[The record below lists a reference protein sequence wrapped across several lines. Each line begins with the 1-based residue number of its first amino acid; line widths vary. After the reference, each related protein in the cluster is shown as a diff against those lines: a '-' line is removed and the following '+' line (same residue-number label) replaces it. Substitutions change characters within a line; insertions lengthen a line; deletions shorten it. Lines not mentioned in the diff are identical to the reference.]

1 MSNNSTEVVPSTS
14 SSQVAPTLPYD
25 EVEIIVSTVVYV
37 LLGLV
42 IILGNILVIAA
53 FSFNTRLR
61 TINNTFLVRLAV
73 SDLLVGLISI
83 PLWIYVSSCQLT
95 TCVQSVELLTFYS
108 TVDIFTGCASVLQ
121 LTTIS
126 MERYLAL
133 TRPINHR
140 SYSMWIL
147 LLLDDCHRVDLCY
160 RHGETIPHSIEQMAK
175 PYSIILTATCFVIPT
190 LVMLTVYAV
199 IYKAARGT
207 ARTRV
212 HPAEAP
218 KRPAQNETKIAAT
231 IALITGLF
239 VIAWLPFFVVNMLAE
254 FCLPC
259 LPPYPNIMRLVR
271 FVKWMHYSNSI
282 VNPFV
287 YAYRN
292 GEMRKTFKRLLHSCF
307 CCCHGNDY
315 NNFRTSI
322 RTRRTPQ
329 MDAQH
334 PSRCHRELRKDRN
347 KPVENGVFQLKNQT
361 DSLRSC
367 PFQVPMQAGAHS
379 SHGKWELDNG
389 GNKPVENGMCG
400 STVG

>member
-1 MSNNSTEVVPSTS
+1 MSNNSTAVVPSTS
-14 SSQVAPTLPYD
+14 SSQVVPTLPCD

-37 LLGLV
+37 LLALV

-61 TINNTFLVRLAV
+61 TINNTFLVGLAI

-83 PLWIYVSSCQLT
+83 PLWIYVSSCQLS

-140 SYSMWIL
+140 SYSMWI
-147 LLLDDCHRVDLCY
+147 Y
-160 RHGETIPHSIEQMAK
+160 YWMIATAWIFAIIMAGLYPIQLNKWQK

-239 VIAWLPFFVVNMLAE
+239 VIAWLPFFAVNMLAE

-271 FVKWMHYSNSI
+271 FVKWMHYSNSM

-287 YAYRN
+287 YAHRN
-292 GEMRKTFKRLLHSCF
+292 CEMRKTFKRLLRSCF
-307 CCCHGNDY
+307 CCCHSND
-315 NNFRTSI
+315 
-322 RTRRTPQ
+322 
-329 MDAQH
+329 
-334 PSRCHRELRKDRN
+334 
-347 KPVENGVFQLKNQT
+347 
-361 DSLRSC
+361 
-367 PFQVPMQAGAHS
+367 
-379 SHGKWELDNG
+379 
-389 GNKPVENGMCG
+389 
-400 STVG
+400 

>member
-1 MSNNSTEVVPSTS
+1 MSNNSTAVVSSTS
-14 SSQVAPTLPYD
+14 SSQVFPTLPHD

-37 LLGLV
+37 LLALV

-61 TINNTFLVRLAV
+61 TINNTFLVGLAV

-83 PLWIYVSSCQLT
+83 PLWIYFSSCQTPL
-95 TCVQSVELLTFYS
+95 CGHSVELLTFYS

-121 LTTIS
+121 LTAIS
-126 MERYLAL
+126 MERYLAI

-140 SYSMWIL
+140 SYSMWIYY
-147 LLLDDCHRVDLCY
+147 CMIAAAWIFAIV
-160 RHGETIPHSIEQMAK
+160 MAGLYPIQLNKWQK
-175 PYSIILTATCFVIPT
+175 PYSILLTTTCFVIPT
-190 LVMLTVYAV
+190 LVILTVYAV
-199 IYKAARGT
+199 IYKEARGT

-271 FVKWMHYSNSI
+271 FVKWMHYSNSM

-292 GEMRKTFKRLLHSCF
+292 GEMRKTFKRLLRSCF
-307 CCCHGNDY
+307 CCCNGNDY

-334 PSRCHRELRKDRN
+334 PSRYHRELRKDRN

-367 PFQVPMQAGAHS
+367 PFLVPMQPGAHL

-389 GNKPVENGMCG
+389 SNKPVENGMCG